1 MIAPTAWLIDT
12 NVLSEMMRPNPERR
26 VAGFLDKIAAEGIGL
41 SCITAWEILN
51 GIGRLDV
58 GRRREELAERF
69 HGLVDEIFEDRLFD
83 WSVADAR
90 ACALVMEVKRRR
102 GEPLDRHLPDAMLAG
117 TALHYGLSIVTRNAR
132 EFRNTGIEIAN
143 PWADDSH

>member
-26 VAGFLDKIAAEGIGL
+26 VAGFLDRIAAEGIGL

-51 GIGRLDV
+51 GIGRLDA
-58 GRRREELAERF
+58 GRRREALAERF
-69 HGLVDEIFEDRLFD
+69 HALVEEFFEDRLFD
-83 WSVADAR
+83 WSIADAR
-90 ACALVMEVKRRR
+90 ACALVMEAKRRR

-117 TALHYGLSIVTRNAR
+117 TALHHGLSIVTRNAR
-132 EFRNTGIEIAN
+132 EFRNTGIEIAD
-143 PWADDSH
+143 PWADDSR

>member
-26 VAGFLDKIAAEGIGL
+26 VAGFLDKIADEGIGL

-69 HGLVDEIFEDRLFD
+69 HGLVDEFFEDRLFD
-83 WSVADAR
+83 WSVADTR
-90 ACALVMEVKRRR
+90 ACALIMEVKRRR